1 VRFFI
6 LLFLLFPA
14 STPKMYLE
22 KVKWLHGSEDCS
34 QNKDVPIQV
43 VQYDAN
49 TWILRQNKC
58 VNYEAPF
65 MFLFL
70 GEKKALLMDT
80 GATEE
85 EAAFPLYQTIQEL
98 IASWQ
103 KVNKKKVELIVAH
116 THSHGDHWAG
126 DVQFKEKSGV
136 TVVGLREENVQQF
149 FNLKDWPTK
158 SSSFDLGNR
167 SVEIIPIPGHDKT
180 SIAVYDLKSKLLL
193 TGDTFYPG
201 RLYVRDW
208 SAFKQSIQRLA
219 DFTSNHKID
228 YLVGNHIE
236 MSNTRG
242 KDYPTGSTYQPDE
255 SPLPLS
261 AKDLKEL
268 NEALQKME
276 KPERKVFDKF
286 IVSPK

>member
-1 VRFFI
+1 
-6 LLFLLFPA
+6 
-14 STPKMYLE
+14 
-22 KVKWLHGSEDCS
+22 
-34 QNKDVPIQV
+34 
-43 VQYDAN
+43 
-49 TWILRQNKC
+49 
-58 VNYEAPF
+58 
-65 MFLFL
+65 
-70 GEKKALLMDT
+70 
-80 GATEE
+80 
-85 EAAFPLYQTIQEL
+85 
-98 IASWQ
+98 
-103 KVNKKKVELIVAH
+103 
-116 THSHGDHWAG
+116 
-126 DVQFKEKSGV
+126 
-136 TVVGLREENVQQF
+136 
-149 FNLKDWPTK
+149 
-158 SSSFDLGNR
+158 LGNR

-228 YLVGNHIE
+228 YLAGNHIE